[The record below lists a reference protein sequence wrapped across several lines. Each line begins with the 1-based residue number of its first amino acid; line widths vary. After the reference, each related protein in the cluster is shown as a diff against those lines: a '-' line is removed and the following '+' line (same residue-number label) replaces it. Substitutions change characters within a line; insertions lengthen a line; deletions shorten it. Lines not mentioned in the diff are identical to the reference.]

1 MIDLELNQ
9 LKNLTVKLAE
19 WTIGQVITCP
29 DGSEKWDPAAEYMKG
44 VAPEGNSS
52 PTHLTER
59 KAIDWISRRLPAGAL
74 VVEVGTFVG
83 GTAAVWANA
92 NPLIQVKAVDV
103 YDISQ
108 WLDILHI
115 DQSYETA
122 IHEKH
127 IQPYL
132 GSAWTVETLQQKF
145 KHYPNLE
152 FVKGVSPKDFV
163 DCEFN
168 DIDVYFEDSDH
179 ANPGLAQNLDFWCS
193 RVKSKGL
200 VLLHDYTPYL
210 PESLNKLQGIRV
222 PTKYPDVETEVDR
235 LIDLGYT
242 LEGTVHS
249 LAILRKP

>member
-9 LKNLTVKLAE
+9 LKDLTAKLAE

-29 DGSEKWDPAAEYMKG
+29 DGSTKWDPASEYMKG
-44 VAPEGNSS
+44 VAPEGQSS

-74 VVEVGTFVG
+74 VVEVGTFIG

-92 NPLIQVKAVDV
+92 NPAIQVKAVDV
-103 YDISQ
+103 YDLSQ

-115 DQSYETA
+115 DQSHADTV
-122 IHEKH
+122 HQQH

-132 GSAWTVETLQQKF
+132 DGAWTVETLQKKF

-152 FVKGVSPKDFV
+152 FVKGVSPRDFV
-163 DCEFN
+163 DSEFN
-168 DIDVYFEDSDH
+168 NIDVYFEDSDH
-179 ANPGLAQNLDFWCS
+179 SNPGLAQNLDFWCS

-200 VLLHDYTPYL
+200 VLLHDYAPYL
-210 PESLNKLQGIRV
+210 PEVFVNLRGARV
-222 PTKYPDVETEVDR
+222 PTRYPDVETEVDR
-235 LIDLGYT
+235 LIGLGYT